1 MIVLNTG
8 WLCTYMYLI
17 LILDFFYQK
26 KLWTA
31 ALILIICLENII
43 NILNHSVFQVNVSWI
58 NPVNIFL
65 MKQCIES
72 LDTRKKK
79 KSLHVFYFNF
89 FYLMHQAF
97 MAHILWYS
105 EIAEEETSQFH
116 SEAQTV
122 TLYLKRICF
131 IKMIFKFL
139 VLWSKHIMQC
149 NTMMSKRLTNKSS

>member
-26 KLWTA
+26 KLRTA
-31 ALILIICLENII
+31 ALILIIFLENKI

-72 LDTRKKK
+72 LDTKKK
-79 KSLHVFYFNF
+79 KKFACVLFFIFLFDASGFYGSYIMIQWDSGGRNISISFRGPNCYSISQKNM
-89 FYLMHQAF
+89 FY
-97 MAHILWYS
+97 
-105 EIAEEETSQFH
+105 
-116 SEAQTV
+116 
-122 TLYLKRICF
+122 
-131 IKMIFKFL
+131 
-139 VLWSKHIMQC
+139 
-149 NTMMSKRLTNKSS
+149 